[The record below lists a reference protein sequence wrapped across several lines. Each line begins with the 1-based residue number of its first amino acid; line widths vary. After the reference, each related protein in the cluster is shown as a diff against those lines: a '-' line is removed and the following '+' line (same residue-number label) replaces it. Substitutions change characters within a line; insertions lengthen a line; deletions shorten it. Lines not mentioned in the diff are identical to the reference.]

1 MSNFSLSNPSL
12 SILLTGFNRFGN
24 LDANPSQEI
33 VDRLAQ
39 RARRG
44 KATNLRAEV
53 LPTEYQAAGARM
65 RALIRSERPAVV
77 VSLGLAAGA
86 ESIRLERVALNL
98 DDSPSPDNT
107 GVIAT
112 GQLIVPE
119 GPVAYR
125 STLPLE
131 ELEQALRARDIPVRI
146 SNYAG
151 AFVCNHV
158 FYVARH
164 EIEQLGL
171 DARCGFIHLPLM
183 AEQLGTAEAG
193 LPSLPLAVLIEA
205 VECCLELLGNTA

>member
-1 MSNFSLSNPSL
+1 MSNLSV
-12 SILLTGFNRFGN
+12 SILLTGFDRFGA
-24 LDANPSQEI
+24 LDVNPSQE
-33 VDRLAQ
+33 VVERLAQ
-39 RARRG
+39 RGPLGNA
-44 KATNLRAEV
+44 AALRAKV

-77 VSLGLAAGA
+77 VSLGVAAGA

-98 DDSPSPDNT
+98 DDSPSPDNR

-112 GQLIVPE
+112 GQPIAPE
-119 GPVAYR
+119 GPVAYW

-183 AEQLGTAEAG
+183 AGQLCTADAD
-193 LPSLPLAVLIEA
+193 LPSLPLTVLLEA
-205 VECCLELLGNTA
+205 VECCLDLLVETA